1 MQGLTYVDQ
10 AILKLNSLT
19 LACLYLVSAGIINW
33 FLIIAGIETS
43 PGHFQIYTE
52 SSSEFQRGG
61 RENRIQVLFPLWGV
75 ELRALLMK

>member
-19 LACLYLVSAGIINW
+19 LACLYLVSAGSINW

-43 PGHFQIYTE
+43 PGHLQIYTE
-52 SSSEFQRGG
+52 SSSEKQSF
-61 RENRIQVLFPLWGV
+61 REEAEKIEFRYCSPCG
-75 ELRALLMK
+75 E